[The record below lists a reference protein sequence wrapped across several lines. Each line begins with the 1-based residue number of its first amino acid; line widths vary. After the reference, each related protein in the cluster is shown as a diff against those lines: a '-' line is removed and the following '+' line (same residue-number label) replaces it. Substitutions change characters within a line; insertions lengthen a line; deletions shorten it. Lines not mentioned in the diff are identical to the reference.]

1 MLLSISKVRI
11 NIVVDTL
18 SKKYILLSN
27 LNMKL
32 LRFEYVKDLYENYID
47 FSNVFNAYEKL
58 GYGKFY
64 RLDVYLFKENK
75 LCIFNSSMYELLVCK
90 AHDNSLMEH
99 FGVMKTFEI
108 LHEQFY

>member
-18 SKKYILLSN
+18 SKKYILLST

-90 AHDNSLMEH
+90 AHDNSLTEH
-99 FGVMKTFEI
+99 FGVRKTFEI